1 MPQPANVF
9 VRRSSA
15 TVLLA
20 VAALVLGAL
29 LATPAALAE
38 ALQKLQIVTSSGAH
52 DFEVELADT
61 PAERAKGLMYRRSM
75 PADHGMLFDFHQVT
89 PVMMWMKNTYIPLD
103 MVFVSREGVVTSVA
117 ADAVPMSEEIISSGQ
132 PAYAVIELNAGVA
145 KKIGLAPGDEVRH
158 PSFKR

>member
-1 MPQPANVF
+1 MPQATNLIPRPSA
-9 VRRSSA
+9 A

-20 VAALVLGAL
+20 AVAFALAL
-29 LATPAALAE
+29 IFAAPGRAE
-38 ALQKLQIVTSSGAH
+38 ALQKLQIVTASGAH
-52 DFEVELADT
+52 DFQVELADT
-61 PAERAKGLMYRRSM
+61 PAARSKGLMFRRAM
-75 PADHGMLFDFHQVT
+75 PADRGMLFDFHQVT

-132 PAYAVIELNAGVA
+132 PVYAVVELNAGVA

-158 PSFKR
+158 PAFRR